1 VNAFVKKEDL
11 WAKFKTET
19 VIVIADGIRT
29 LAAIWQ
35 GAWEAGGGT
44 AIADGKLGLRET
56 DDLIELYLKT
66 DFVESLELADID
78 SVLNP

>member
-1 VNAFVKKEDL
+1 MNAESLLATAASRDL

-19 VIVIADGIRT
+19 VTVIVLADGIRT

-35 GAWEAGGGT
+35 GTWEAGGGT

-56 DDLIELYLKT
+56 DDLIELY
-66 DFVESLELADID
+66 
-78 SVLNP
+78 